1 MSRLTPQHLSTIRSY
16 LRHLSQFP
24 DPITRAYLLNLLHQR
39 CRRPHGSDPQ
49 RLEKRIEKTKHF
61 IESVRL
67 KIAAA
72 NSGHVNVYETLLK
85 EAFARVGERRKEFMQ
100 PYLEMVPGI
109 AKEDL
114 PYPSSE
120 FPTYSPALVALLS
133 CPDAYPGRGRPSIGD
148 LQSIPPGTLITNTW
162 SDLPPDLQSPAP
174 PKAAH
179 MGMLHEARQI
189 NKRRW
194 LRDRWLAGL
203 IGPPLAVPPELES
216 SLPPKILEQSR
227 KMLSELKSRAAD
239 VGPAGSPRYASGP
252 KQEPKS
258 TLAKTPRSIP
268 TPLIRI
274 PPQIPKSHPLSP
286 TPVKIEYDP
295 LSDLLPK
302 RQQHP
307 TPGPPPLDL
316 SRGPRKLTKRFLRR
330 RYQNVLSQVPIL
342 THHHQKPNQASKIEK
357 KTPLME
363 DSLDG
368 QSVDRNWMTPSPP
381 SDGDQRPSYSV
392 KLAANRLGTIQFLD
406 MMDEDLDWMP

>member
-1 MSRLTPQHLSTIRSY
+1 
-16 LRHLSQFP
+16 
-24 DPITRAYLLNLLHQR
+24 
-39 CRRPHGSDPQ
+39 
-49 RLEKRIEKTKHF
+49 
-61 IESVRL
+61 
-67 KIAAA
+67 
-72 NSGHVNVYETLLK
+72 
-85 EAFARVGERRKEFMQ
+85 
-100 PYLEMVPGI
+100 MVPGI
-109 AKEDL
+109 AKEEL

-203 IGPPLAVPPELES
+203 IGPPLAVPLELET

-227 KMLSELKSRAAD
+227 KMLAELKSRAAD
-239 VGPAGSPRYASGP
+239 VGSAGSPRYAPGP
-252 KQEPKS
+252 KQKPRSTSAETPKS
-258 TLAKTPRSIP
+258 ITA
-268 TPLIRI
+268 PLIRI
-274 PPQIPKSHPLSP
+274 PPQIPESHPLRP

-316 SRGPRKLTKRFLRR
+316 SRGPRNLTKRFVRR

-342 THHHQKPNQASKIEK
+342 TTHHNPKTNQANQNNK
-357 KTPLME
+357 KTPLMT
-363 DSLDG
+363 DSFDG
-368 QSVDRNWMTPSPP
+368 QLVDRNWITPSFP
-381 SDGDQRPSYSV
+381 SDGDQRSSYSV
-392 KLAANRLGTIQFLD
+392 KMAGNRLGTIQFLD
-406 MMDEDLDWMP
+406 MIDEDLDWMP

>member
-1 MSRLTPQHLSTIRSY
+1 MSRLTPQHLSLLRSY

-49 RLEKRIEKTKHF
+49 RVQKRIEKTRHF

-85 EAFARVGERRKEFMQ
+85 EAFARVGERRKEFLQ
-100 PYLEMVPGI
+100 PYLELVPGI
-109 AKEDL
+109 TKEQL

-133 CPDAYPGRGRPSIGD
+133 SPDVYPGRGRPSIED

-162 SDLPPDLQSPAP
+162 SDLPPELQSPTP

-203 IGPPLAVPPELES
+203 IGPPLAVPPELET

-239 VGPAGSPRYASGP
+239 VGPAGSPRFSTGLP
-252 KQEPKS
+252 KPEPTSAETPK
-258 TLAKTPRSIP
+258 TLPV
-268 TPLIRI
+268 PLIRI
-274 PPQIPKSHPLSP
+274 PAQIPKSHPLSP
-286 TPVKIEYDP
+286 TPVKVEYDP

-307 TPGPPPLDL
+307 IPGPPPLDL
-316 SRGPRKLTKRFLRR
+316 SRGPRNLTKRFVRR
-330 RYQNVLSQVPIL
+330 RYQNVF
-342 THHHQKPNQASKIEK
+342 
-357 KTPLME
+357 
-363 DSLDG
+363 DG
-368 QSVDRNWMTPSPP
+368 QSVDRNWITPSP
-381 SDGDQRPSYSV
+381 SCDGDRHPSYSV
-392 KLAANRLGTIQFLD
+392 KMAGDRLGSINFHD
-406 MMDEDLDWMP
+406 MSDEDLDWMP